1 MGTPYVREAVE
12 DWLAYIGTER
22 QLAAKTSEAYERDF
36 RQFLAFLA
44 SHLNRLP
51 DMQQLLAL
59 QARDVRA
66 FLASRRSEGVGSR
79 SLARTLSALRMFY
92 KFLERRGYGKNDA
105 IRAVALPKLPHSVPK
120 PLTAPKATALVDG
133 ADIVSPDQPEWIIAR
148 DTAVLALLY
157 GSGLRISEALSLKRK
172 DAPVEG
178 PRHAARDGQ
187 GQQDTRRAGA
197 ADRARGGRA
206 LSQALPDAPRVRRS
220 ALRRRAW
227 QAASPRIIQLKIAR
241 ARAVLGLPETATPH
255 ALRHSFATHLLGAGA
270 DLRAIQELLG
280 HASLST
286 TQGYTEVDREHL
298 LKTYESAH
306 PRAIRGLRRLA
317 PTPYLT
323 PVKAGPAAPAI
334 VSYSLTF
341 QHFFA
346 LADCSTDQS
355 VIILD

>member
-1 MGTPYVREAVE
+1 MSDLAEEASHPRYMGSPYVREAVE

-22 QLAAKTSEAYERDF
+22 QLAAKTSEAYERDVS
-36 RQFLAFLA
+36 QFLAFLA
-44 SHLNRLP
+44 VHFNRLP
-51 DMQQLLAL
+51 DMPHLLAL

-66 FLASRRSEGVGSR
+66 FLAARRSEGVGSR
-79 SLARTLSALRMFY
+79 SLSRTLSALRMFY

-133 ADIVSPDQPEWIIAR
+133 ADIASADQPEWIIVR

-172 DAPVEG
+172 DAPIKGRDMLRVTGKGSKTRVVPVLPIAREAVEAYLKLCPMG
-178 PRHAARDGQ
+178 LGSEDPLFV
-187 GQQDTRRAGA
+187 GA
-197 ADRARGGRA
+197 HGKQ
-206 LSQALPDAPRVRRS
+206 L
-220 ALRRRAW
+220 
-227 QAASPRIIQLKIAR
+227 SPRIIQLRIAK

-270 DLRAIQELLG
+270 DLRSIQELLG

-298 LKTYESAH
+298 LKTYQSAH
-306 PRAIRGLRRLA
+306 PRA
-317 PTPYLT
+317 
-323 PVKAGPAAPAI
+323 
-334 VSYSLTF
+334 
-341 QHFFA
+341 
-346 LADCSTDQS
+346 
-355 VIILD
+355 

>member
-12 DWLAYIGTER
+12 AWLAYIATER
-22 QLAAKTSEAYERDF
+22 QLAAKTSEAYQRDIG
-36 RQFLAFLA
+36 QFLTFLA
-44 SHLNRLP
+44 GHLNRVP
-51 DMQQLLAL
+51 DMPQLLAL

-92 KFLERRGYGKNDA
+92 KFLERRSYGKNDA

-133 ADIVSPDQPEWIIAR
+133 TDIVSPDQPDWISAR

-157 GSGLRISEALSLKRK
+157 GSGLRISEALTLKRK
-172 DAPVEG
+172 DAPTKGRDMLRVHGKGGKTRVVPVLPIAREAVELYLKLC
-178 PRHAARDGQ
+178 PMRQ
-187 GQQDTRRAGA
+187 GSSDDPLFVGA
-197 ADRARGGRA
+197 YGKQ
-206 LSQALPDAPRVRRS
+206 L
-220 ALRRRAW
+220 
-227 QAASPRIIQLKIAR
+227 SPRIIQLKIAR
-241 ARAVLGLPETATPH
+241 ARAALGLPETATPH

-298 LKTYESAH
+298 LKTYERAH
-306 PRAIRGLRRLA
+306 PRA
-317 PTPYLT
+317 
-323 PVKAGPAAPAI
+323 
-334 VSYSLTF
+334 
-341 QHFFA
+341 
-346 LADCSTDQS
+346 
-355 VIILD
+355 